1 MNNMT
6 KVDNDKRALKFLKL
20 LRPKGYMNLVAIPP
34 MGGSPIGITK
44 EINSPELLDFI
55 KTHNGKSN
63 IYYMVNEPYSTA
75 PNNKLT
81 KDHVAKIHA
90 LFIDADPHKDKDF
103 NDERIRLSK
112 LSKELNQQELKPTFI
127 VDSGNGHQALWLLD
141 NAMPV
146 KSTYEGETLD
156 NGNTKGFEEYGR
168 GLAQKYNTDAVQNI
182 DRILRLPFTTNIPTK
197 LKLAKGRKE
206 SLATVLYASQ
216 KRHNWDNLKNICTPQ
231 KAPEYDQVDLS
242 ADFANLK
249 QESTWADFPET
260 KQKFIDT
267 MNTDQKLKSLMMKT
281 TTKPSRSEYDFA
293 LASILKSNGWDIN
306 ETATA
311 MWLFP
316 HGKGKELTAR
326 EINRSFARADNPL
339 DGMAIEGA
347 DEIMKQL
354 LPPEPTIDQNG
365 LPSPIRLKRFSH
377 VDASLI
383 TSGLPLVKNL
393 IDENSMSVLY
403 GQSNTGKSFMALDL
417 ALHLAMGKNWG
428 EYKIPKKKAIIYV
441 FAEAGGSAG
450 KRILAAKKRLDIIN
464 ASTKEVPFFYITMGV
479 NFLEKPTKER
489 DDVSD
494 ITKMTK
500 QIKAETGYD
509 VGMVVVDT
517 LATTFAGGNENSS
530 EDMGAFITNIKQIQ
544 ELAKT
549 AVLIVHHSGK
559 DQAAGARGHS
569 SLRAATDTEFE
580 VKSELQGTR
589 YHREMIVKKQ
599 RDGETGTK
607 IKFGLNVVELGV
619 DSEGDP
625 ITSCSVVLEGDHEF
639 ASIIP
644 SQVDSLSP
652 EHKRMYF
659 AVYLASNCGDGHQ
672 NLVNAWLD
680 YLIKEKVIL
689 EQNIID
695 QLVIDKPITVGIQ
708 ADNVCTKR
716 NNIIN
721 WRNALLNKNV
731 VSSKVV
737 SMKAGDVTW
746 EIV

>member
-1 MNNMT
+1 M
-6 KVDNDKRALKFLKL
+6 LSYFH
-20 LRPKGYMNLVAIPP
+20 
-34 MGGSPIGITK
+34 
-44 EINSPELLDFI
+44 EI
-55 KTHNGKSN
+55 
-63 IYYMVNEPYSTA
+63 
-75 PNNKLT
+75 
-81 KDHVAKIHA
+81 
-90 LFIDADPHKDKDF
+90 
-103 NDERIRLSK
+103 
-112 LSKELNQQELKPTFI
+112 
-127 VDSGNGHQALWLLD
+127 
-141 NAMPV
+141 
-146 KSTYEGETLD
+146 
-156 NGNTKGFEEYGR
+156 FENYGR

-182 DRILRLPFTTNIPTK
+182 DRILRLPFTHNIPTK
-197 LKLAKGRKE
+197 LKLAKGRKQ
-206 SLATVLYASQ
+206 SLSTVLYASQ
-216 KRHNWDNLKNICTPQ
+216 KRHDWQKLSTICTPQ
-231 KAPEYDQVDLS
+231 KAPERENVDLS
-242 ADFANLK
+242 NEFPNLTK
-249 QESTWADFPET
+249 ETTWADFPDI
-260 KQKFIDT
+260 QKKFADT
-267 MNTDQKLKSLMMKT
+267 MNLDQKLKGLMMKT
-281 TTKPSRSEYDFA
+281 ITKPSRSEYDFA
-293 LASILKSNGWDIN
+293 LASILKSNRWTLE

-316 HGKGKELTAR
+316 HGKGKELTSR
-326 EINRSFARADNPL
+326 EINRSYQRADNPL
-339 DGMAIEGA
+339 EGMAIEGA

-354 LPPEPTIDQNG
+354 LPPEPKIDQNG
-365 LPSPIRLKRFSH
+365 LPSPIRLKRLSL
-377 VDASLI
+377 VDASLF
-383 TSGLPLVKNL
+383 TSGLPLIKGL

-403 GQSNTGKSFMALDL
+403 GQSNTGKSFMALDI
-417 ALHLAMGKNWG
+417 AMHLAMGKNWG

-450 KRILAAKKRLDIIN
+450 KRILAAKKRLGITN
-464 ASTKEVPFFYITMGV
+464 TSTKEVPFFYITMGV
-479 NFLEKPTKER
+479 NFLEKPTKDR

-509 VGMVVVDT
+509 VGLVVVDT

-530 EDMGAFITNIKQIQ
+530 EDMGSFITNIKQIQ

-607 IKFGLNVVELGV
+607 IKFGLNVIQLGV

-625 ITSCSVVLEGDHEF
+625 ITSCNVVLEGDNEF
-639 ASIIP
+639 ESIIP
-644 SQVDSLSP
+644 SPIDSLSV

-659 AVYLASNCGDGHQ
+659 AVYLAAKSGDGHQ

-680 YLIKEKVIL
+680 YLIKEKTEL
-689 EQNIID
+689 EQVIID
-695 QLVIDKPITVGIQ
+695 ELVINKPVTVGIS
-708 ADNVCTKR
+708 ADTVCAKR

-721 WRNALLNKNV
+721 WRNALLNKNI

-737 SMKAGDVTW
+737 STKAGDVIW
-746 EIV
+746 EII